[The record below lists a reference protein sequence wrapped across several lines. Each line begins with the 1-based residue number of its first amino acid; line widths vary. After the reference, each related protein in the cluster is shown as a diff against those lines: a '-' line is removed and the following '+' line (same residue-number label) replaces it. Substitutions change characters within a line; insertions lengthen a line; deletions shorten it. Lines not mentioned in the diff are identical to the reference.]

1 MMLAIIYIAG
11 FVSFFGMFMRYY
23 VNDHGNAM
31 EADGL
36 NDALL
41 IAFLIGLVWPV
52 VLLAM
57 FAMWIGPRLGL

>member
-1 MMLAIIYIAG
+1 MILALIYIGG

-23 VNDHGNAM
+23 VNDHGATM

-41 IAFLIGLVWPV
+41 IAFLIGLLWPL
-52 VLLAM
+52 VLIGM